1 MPCDVVLLGVM
12 PGQPRESAGYS
23 TLPRRIVMMSDYAAD
38 IEKLKPISN
47 TQIGEEIF
55 EKGKILEISQQQIL
69 ELMEKSNKS
78 DAKLKG
84 KKKYG
89 MAFQLD
95 EQIEVELVRN
105 VVEVYAVQVF
115 KGDAAYEEF
124 MGAIVDQLLT
134 VQDEDAAL
142 RDGKLTSLRV
152 KKRMETIT
160 NLQAEQLN
168 TQQESRREIAKA
180 RAE

>member
-1 MPCDVVLLGVM
+1 MQQISKKYSAKIGNSMGYGLIMPSV
-12 PGQPRESAGYS
+12 QEIQISFTIKS
-23 TLPRRIVMMSDYAAD
+23 
-38 IEKLKPISN
+38 KPISK

-69 ELMEKSNKS
+69 ELMENSNKS

>member
-1 MPCDVVLLGVM
+1 M
-12 PGQPRESAGYS
+12 
-23 TLPRRIVMMSDYAAD
+23 
-38 IEKLKPISN
+38 
-47 TQIGEEIF
+47 
-55 EKGKILEISQQQIL
+55 
-69 ELMEKSNKS
+69 
-78 DAKLKG
+78 
-84 KKKYG
+84 
-89 MAFQLD
+89 
-95 EQIEVELVRN
+95 ELVRN
-105 VVEVYAVQVF
+105 VVEVYAVQVL

-180 RAE
+180 RAEQWTQEDIDKMEANIRRKLRRI